1 MGPTTRPPDAMATL
15 SPRPA
20 RAADSA
26 PERGRRGW
34 LTIAAVIA
42 VAATGAAV
50 AWSRP
55 AGWAAVQEPAGT
67 RRDVSVS
74 ARRYDFSPAR
84 IQVDQNDLVKISF
97 TAEDIAHSFTVD
109 AYRIAKRA
117 NPGQTVTFEFRADQP
132 GTFRYYC
139 NLAIDDGCRQMHGE
153 LIVRAR

>member
-1 MGPTTRPPDAMATL
+1 MAAL
-15 SPRPA
+15 PA
-20 RAADSA
+20 RSARSAAPA
-26 PERGRRGW
+26 PARRRCGW
-34 LTIAAVIA
+34 LAIASAIA
-42 VAATGAAV
+42 LVATVAAV

-55 AGWAAVQEPAGT
+55 GGPAAVQAPAGSS
-67 RRDVSVS
+67 RDVAVS
-74 ARRYDFSPAR
+74 ARRYEFSPPR
-84 IQVDQNDLVKISF
+84 IHVDQNDLVKISF